1 MNCNDILLMLP
12 THIVKVLLMDN
23 QIFDDKRILRINEL
37 QLILILC
44 SLILESVIIQPTRV
58 LLCVLFYHLMTSTVN
73 YVKKKDDRTDIYQKI
88 HLQFDIE

>member
-12 THIVKVLLMDN
+12 THVVKELLMDN
-23 QIFDDKRILRINEL
+23 QIFDDKKISRINVS
-37 QLILILC
+37 QLTLT
-44 SLILESVIIQPTRV
+44 SYSSILESVIIQPTRV

-73 YVKKKDDRTDIYQKI
+73 YVKKKDDRTDIYQNI